1 MKCNMSFSLGI
12 VSIILIISIVI
23 LVLYRNMK
31 DTTDTTYT
39 TIEKFSTPTTTI
51 QLTDSDINNNT
62 NKLNNLINQ
71 LLSTPTIGII
81 SDPINIDNE
90 FQQSVSDSIASQAS
104 ILASTYSSNNTLTSK
119 QITNIENNI
128 TDLENIINNKKII
141 KINKNKYS
149 RVKSLNNGMEMNLI
163 GTPNTIFQD
172 KTTGK
177 ITDAYLVNVN
187 NGCMSVGAS
196 DYDIYSCNDKNPKQ
210 LFKMQH
216 IINETD
222 YANNIDK
229 SLPFDNVDKNNI
241 NYPFAMLKSS
251 NNDECLTNNHGTL
264 TVQPCYSFEAQ
275 RWMPL

>member
-1 MKCNMSFSLGI
+1 
-12 VSIILIISIVI
+12 
-23 LVLYRNMK
+23 MK
-31 DTTDTTYT
+31 DNKYTNTNTDTYT
-39 TIEKFSTPTTTI
+39 TIEKFSTASTKP
-51 QLTDSDINNNT
+51 LTDADINNNT
-62 NKLNNLINQ
+62 NKLNMLINN
-71 LLSTPTIGII
+71 LLSVPTIGII
-81 SDPINIDNE
+81 SDPVNNDKEI
-90 FQQSVSDSIASQAS
+90 QKSLSDSIASQSS

-119 QITNIENNI
+119 QITNLENNI
-128 TDLENIINNKKII
+128 TDLENIINNKKIK
-141 KINKNKYS
+141 KINNNKYNT
-149 RVKSLNNGMEMNLI
+149 VKSLNNGMEMNLI

-187 NGCMSVGAS
+187 NGCISVGAS
-196 DYDIYSCNDKNPKQ
+196 DYDVYKCNDKNPKQ

-229 SLPFDNVDKNNI
+229 SLPFDNVDKNSI
-241 NYPFAMLKSS
+241 NYPFAMIKSS